1 MTIDV
6 DDWGIALTTKERVF
20 VAEYL
25 IDLNAAQAAVRAG
38 YCKSSA
44 ARIGA
49 KYLRKPEIAQ
59 AIAAAIAARASR
71 TGVTA
76 DRVVTELARIGF
88 ADIRKI
94 VHWRT
99 SKVSEEEKPDGDHVL
114 VVKTIVTNTVELIGG
129 GDIDDDTA
137 AAIAEISQG
146 TNGSVKVK
154 MHDKRA
160 ALVELGRHLGM
171 FKDKAETKDAPAV
184 KAEVSATEIL
194 RDRLER
200 LAGRS
205 AQPPVENP
213 PREPLAASSPLGE
226 KRRT

>member
-6 DDWGIALTTKERVF
+6 DDWGSRLTTRERVF
-20 VAEYL
+20 VAEFL
-25 IDLNAAQAAVRAG
+25 IDLNAAQAAIRAG

-49 KYLRKPEIAQ
+49 KHLRKPEVAQ
-59 AIAAAIAARASR
+59 AVAAAIAARAMR

-99 SKVSEEEKPDGDHVL
+99 SKVSEEEKPDGDDVL
-114 VVKTIVTNTVELIGG
+114 VVKTIVTNTVELIGA

-171 FKDKAETKDAPAV
+171 FKDKAEAKDAPAA
-184 KAEVSATEIL
+184 KPEVSAREIL
-194 RDRLER
+194 RARLER
-200 LAGRS
+200 LVGKAG
-205 AQPPVENP
+205 EC
-213 PREPLAASSPLGE
+213 
-226 KRRT
+226 